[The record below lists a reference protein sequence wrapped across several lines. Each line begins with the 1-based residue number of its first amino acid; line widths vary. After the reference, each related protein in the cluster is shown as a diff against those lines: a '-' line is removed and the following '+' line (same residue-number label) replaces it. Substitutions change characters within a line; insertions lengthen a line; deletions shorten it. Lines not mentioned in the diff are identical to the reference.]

1 MPSLDVISIN
11 LWQILISLCNLLIL
25 FLILKKFLYK
35 PVRRVMQERQSALQ
49 RQYSDANEARR
60 MAEANQKAWEEKMLG
75 AKAQADDLLKKASER
90 AEHRCD
96 QMISEARE
104 KADDIVQ
111 EAKDQAVIEHKK
123 AQAEI
128 KKEIVD
134 VSAVLMEKMLGR
146 EINTEDHH
154 AIINTVISEIGEA
167 ND

>member
-1 MPSLDVISIN
+1 MQNLDVISIN

-35 PVRRVMQERQSALQ
+35 PVRRVIQERQSALQ
-49 RQYSDANEARR
+49 QQYSDANEAQRIADSNR
-60 MAEANQKAWEEKMLG
+60 FAWEEKMKG
-75 AKAQADDLLKKASER
+75 AKTQADVLLKR
-90 AEHRCD
+90 ATECADKHCE
-96 QMISEARE
+96 QMISDARE
-104 KADDIVQ
+104 KADRIIQD
-111 EAKDQAVIEHKK
+111 AKTQAVMEHRK

-134 VSAVLMEKMLGR
+134 ISAVLTEKMLNR

-154 AIINTVISEIGEA
+154 DIINTVISEIGET

>member
-35 PVRRVMQERQSALQ
+35 PVRRVMQERRSALQ
-49 RQYSDANEARR
+49 RQYSDADEARR
-60 MAEANQKAWEEKMLG
+60 MAEANQKVWEEKMRS
-75 AKAQADDLLKKASER
+75 AKIQADDILKNASEL
-90 AEHRCD
+90 AERRCG

-104 KADDIVQ
+104 RADDIIQ
-111 EAKDQAVIEHKK
+111 EAKDQSAMERKK

-128 KKEIVD
+128 KKEIID
-134 VSAVLMEKMLGR
+134 VSAVLTEKMLGR
-146 EINTEDHH
+146 EINAEDHR
-154 AIINTVISEIGEA
+154 AIIDTVISEIGEA